1 MKFLMHRKPRLVP
14 TNALVL
20 TGLANFRVVGQWE
33 ATLPSADS
41 LTLKLTEAY
50 SRATGRGRVTLL
62 GVYFREK
69 VKKVREMQ
77 RREGCGT
84 HCDSRLLD
92 ASLLVY

>member
-1 MKFLMHRKPRLVP
+1 MIKEVNSWIVDQRD
-14 TNALVL
+14 
-20 TGLANFRVVGQWE
+20 

-41 LTLKLTEAY
+41 LTLKFAEAY
-50 SRATGRGRVTLL
+50 SRATGRCRVTLL